1 MPTLKNIRQ
10 SFIALF
16 AKNFIHV
23 FAFFSLKNCHRLG
36 AIIGWLTYVIPNR
49 NRHVTKINIQ
59 LCFPDKDKLQQQQ
72 LVRNSLIET
81 GKTAA
86 EISPMWHWEKDK
98 LLNLVKN
105 VQGEELLLEAIKNNK
120 GVILA
125 APHLGNW
132 ELLGH
137 YLADKYPTTCM
148 YQKPKIHQLDDII
161 RKGRE
166 RFGVKLV
173 PADGLGIRAMLKA
186 VKNNEL
192 ICILP
197 DQEPSQGDGV
207 YVPFFNVKAYCMIL
221 ISRLAKKTDATV
233 LIIYSKR
240 LKNGEGYDIVFS
252 PLEKINTESVEESVL
267 YLNSEMEKCIRE
279 IPEQYQWSYK
289 RFRTQPLDDKGRPTE
304 DYYNR

>member
-1 MPTLKNIRQ
+1 MLSLKKFRQ
-10 SFIALF
+10 SLIALF
-16 AKNFIHV
+16 AKNFIRV
-23 FAFFSLKNCHRLG
+23 FSSLSLKNCQRLG
-36 AIIGWLTYVIPNR
+36 ASLGWLTSVIPNR
-49 NRHVTKINIQ
+49 NLHVTKINVQ
-59 LCFPDKDKLQQQQ
+59 LCFPEKTKQQQKQ
-72 LVRNSLIET
+72 LIRNSLIET

-86 EISPMWHWEKDK
+86 EISPMWHWEKEK
-98 LLNLVKN
+98 ILSLVKN
-105 VQGEELLLEAIKNNK
+105 VQGEELLKNALKNKK

-137 YLADKYPTTCM
+137 YLANKYPTTCM
-148 YQKPKIHQLDDII
+148 YQKPKIHQLDSII

-173 PADGLGIRAMLKA
+173 PADGQGIRSMLKA
-186 VKNNEL
+186 VKKNEL

-197 DQEPSQGDGV
+197 DQEPSHGDGV
-207 YVPFFNVKAYCMIL
+207 YVPFFNVNAYSMIL

-240 LKNGEGYDIVFS
+240 LKNGEGYEIVFS
-252 PLEKINTESVEESVL
+252 PLEKINTESVEESVI
-267 YLNSEMEKCIRE
+267 YLNTEMEKCIRQ

-289 RFRTQPLDDKGRPTE
+289 RFRTHPLDDKGRHTI
-304 DYYNR
+304 DYYNA